1 MQLIHEPSAVTGT
14 VSDHYARILGPVY
27 SWMLGEVDAAIAR
40 ADAEL
45 DAIGLPS
52 NATGTAVDL
61 GAGFGMHSLPLARR
75 GYKVTAIDT
84 YEPLL
89 QELRSRAGALTIR
102 TVNADLLDLR
112 IHVAQPADVIL
123 CMGDTL
129 THLPD
134 EASVDSLFSCV
145 AATLTP
151 GGLFVTTFR
160 DYASAPLQGD
170 GRFIPVR
177 SDANRILTC
186 FLEYADKT
194 VQVHDV
200 LYERVADNWQMR
212 LSSYAK
218 LRLSPESV
226 MKALASHGFSV
237 RREVGLGGMVRVV
250 ARPRSR

>member
-1 MQLIHEPSAVTGT
+1 MTAP
-14 VSDHYARILGPVY
+14 VSDHYERLLGPVY
-27 SWMLGEVDAAIAR
+27 SWMVGDVDAATAR

-52 NATGTAVDL
+52 TATGTAVDL

-75 GYKVTAIDT
+75 GYKVIAIDA

-112 IHVAQPADVIL
+112 TYVAQRADVIL

-134 EASVDSLFSCV
+134 PASVDSLFSCV
-145 AATLTP
+145 AATLSP

-160 DYASAPLQGD
+160 DYACAPLQGD
-170 GRFIPVR
+170 ARFILVR

-186 FLEYADKT
+186 FLEYSDRT
-194 VQVHDV
+194 VHVHDV
-200 LYERVADNWQMR
+200 LHERMADKWQMR

-218 LRLSPESV
+218 LRLAPEWV
-226 MKALASHGFSV
+226 MKALTSRGFSV

-250 ARPRSR
+250 ARLCVT